1 MNSLF
6 GMVHAFTWHPQSVLA
21 CSPSQ
26 GPCCTAQ
33 CDFKS
38 RTDKCRND
46 SDCAKEGMCNGV
58 SALCPISEPKENFTV
73 CNRNTQVCIKG
84 VWFLQSYVTANVVY
98 CRALY
103 CELILFLYLLHRS
116 ASSVQSFFCIDV
128 LFIGVSQ
135 NNSESTP
142 RIKK

>member
-1 MNSLF
+1 MGKNIFKSFWLVQIRNLLSAWVGFRVNGLF
-6 GMVHAFTWHPQSVLA
+6 GVLPAFSWHPQSFL

-84 VWFLQSYVTANVVY
+84 VWFLQSYVTADV
-98 CRALY
+98 LY
-103 CELILFLYLLHRS
+103 CELICFL
-116 ASSVQSFFCIDV
+116 
-128 LFIGVSQ
+128 
-135 NNSESTP
+135 
-142 RIKK
+142 

>member
-6 GMVHAFTWHPQSVLA
+6 GMIHAFSWHPQFVFV

-84 VWFLQSYVTANVVY
+84 VWFLHSYVTANIVY

-103 CELILFLYLLHRS
+103 CELIWFLYLLHSKLGLFFLYRCLIYWC
-116 ASSVQSFFCIDV
+116 QS
-128 LFIGVSQ
+128 
-135 NNSESTP
+135 
-142 RIKK
+142 K